1 MSRTDVVCVGGV
13 MLDMIGTPYKPL
25 IRGVSNPGQIRRAH
39 GGVARNVAHNLCLLG
54 RKVSLVTAFGADSQ
68 AQGLM
73 EECQGLG
80 MDIGASRQFEGERSS
95 TILFIEDERG
105 EMQLGLADLS
115 IYDRLTSDFFLER
128 MELLDKAGAVVLD
141 TNLPQESIETI
152 VKKCQAPV
160 FMDPVSAARAERM
173 LPVLGGLYAVKPNRA
188 EAARLTGVE
197 INGMEGVREA
207 AEVFLSQGIRLVCIT
222 LGAEG
227 VYCAT
232 PEKSLHLPCRP
243 QEVVADTGAGDAFLA
258 AVVWAHQEGLGLEE
272 TARAAM
278 AASALA
284 LSAPQAVNPAMS
296 PGLLRKALAEME

>member
-1 MSRTDVVCVGGV
+1 MSRTDVVCAGGV

-115 IYDRLTSDFFLER
+115 IDRKS
-128 MELLDKAGAVVLD
+128 VV
-141 TNLPQESIETI
+141 
-152 VKKCQAPV
+152 
-160 FMDPVSAARAERM
+160 
-173 LPVLGGLYAVKPNRA
+173 
-188 EAARLTGVE
+188 
-197 INGMEGVREA
+197 
-207 AEVFLSQGIRLVCIT
+207 
-222 LGAEG
+222 
-227 VYCAT
+227 
-232 PEKSLHLPCRP
+232 
-243 QEVVADTGAGDAFLA
+243 
-258 AVVWAHQEGLGLEE
+258 
-272 TARAAM
+272 
-278 AASALA
+278 
-284 LSAPQAVNPAMS
+284 
-296 PGLLRKALAEME
+296 